1 MTVTDVQL
9 RNRIGRFILISN
21 AVFMVSLLLLY
32 LLAGFT
38 DQEFQSLL
46 KMLAPVKAIYLT
58 ALVKYAIANK
68 HESTVADSGRPL
80 SPLFSQASYYFIF
93 GYMIALIF
101 ITWGYAFFNI
111 VLFETLENLLATLE
125 TFFGVYVGLFI
136 ADIFKV
142 DSK

>member
-1 MTVTDVQL
+1 MTITDVQH
-9 RNRIGRFILISN
+9 RNHIGRFILFSN
-21 AVFMVSLLLLY
+21 AIFMVSLLLLY
-32 LLAGFT
+32 LLSGFT
-38 DQEFQSLL
+38 DQEFQRLL

-58 ALVKYAIANK
+58 ALVKYTIANK
-68 HESTVADSGRPL
+68 HESTVEESGKPL

-93 GYMIALIF
+93 GYMIALIG

-142 DSK
+142 NSK